1 MKRVP
6 RLLDPAERRV
16 LGSLLEKERLTPDAY
31 PLSLQSLV
39 AACAQTNNREP
50 VLRLTPDEVQAA
62 LDRLLADVLVW
73 HVDGARVRKWRH
85 SVDRRW
91 QADEAGKALL
101 TVLLLRGPQ
110 TPGELRARGARLHEF
125 RDLGEVT
132 AALARLAEGPEPL
145 VRELPRQPG
154 QKEAR
159 WTDLLSEPPEPASAA
174 APRAPVAAVA
184 ATATADGL
192 VRIEERLA
200 ALERRLAAIE
210 RELGGASEPA

>member
-31 PLSLQSLV
+31 PLSLNALV
-39 AACAQTNNREP
+39 DACAQTNNREP

-73 HVDGARVRKWRH
+73 HVDGARVRRWRH

-91 QADEAGKALL
+91 QADAAGKALL
-101 TVLLLRGPQ
+101 TLLLLRGPQ
-110 TPGELRARGARLHEF
+110 TPGELRGRGARLHEF
-125 RDLGEVT
+125 RDRGEVT
-132 AALARLAEGPEPL
+132 AALTRLAEGPEPL

-154 QKEAR
+154 QNEGR
-159 WTDLLSEPPEPASAA
+159 WTDLLSEAPETVSAA
-174 APRAPVAAVA
+174 ALGAAVA
-184 ATATADGL
+184 SGAATPTPDGL
-192 VRIEERLA
+192 GRIEERLA
-200 ALERRLAAIE
+200 ALERRLAALE
-210 RELGGASEPA
+210 RDLGGAAEPG